1 MSKPMQ
7 ARRPTFAMLALLL
20 SAGFGK
26 AAAQPIYA
34 SPPDSNG
41 IPRYSNEPRHVG
53 DRLVMRSAPARLP
66 PRIEPTLAAKPMP
79 SMYSTTLL
87 RRGRGAETTMSVVTW
102 RRNPRTDA
110 VAPPAAAPAADAV
123 QAAPVESADRPSAP
137 PAGMPIDAA
146 IRSAARKFS
155 VDEAL
160 VRAVIHVESR
170 FDPKAVSP
178 KGATG
183 LMQLMPGT
191 ARRFGVAD
199 ARDPAQNIHGGTNY
213 LRVLLD
219 LFNGD
224 LRLALAA
231 YNAGEGA
238 VLKHK
243 RRIPP
248 YQETQQYVQ
257 LVLGRYRQL
266 VGEQKTACVGCA
278 ANGTGQRL
286 GSL

>member
-1 MSKPMQ
+1 M
-7 ARRPTFAMLALLL
+7 RTRPGAAELLL
-20 SAGFGK
+20 AAGCG
-26 AAAQPIYA
+26 AASAQPSQQIYMSRPA
-34 SPPDSNG
+34 GNG
-41 IPRYSNEPRHVG
+41 IPQYSNEPQRPG
-53 DRLVMRSAPARLP
+53 DRLVMYLMVAQV
-66 PRIEPTLAAKPMP
+66 PRIEPTLAVKPRP
-79 SMYSTTLL
+79 SLYGTALL
-87 RRGRGAETTMSVVTW
+87 RGGLGLEVTMSVATW
-102 RRNPRTDA
+102 RRNPRTELL
-110 VAPPAAAPAADAV
+110 APPPTAPTEPVRAAAAPPLVLTDAAAV
-123 QAAPVESADRPSAP
+123 PRVA
-137 PAGMPIDAA
+137 IDAA

-160 VRAVIHVESR
+160 IRAVIHVESG
-170 FDPKAVSP
+170 FNPKAVSP

-191 ARRFGVAD
+191 ARRFGVAN
-199 ARDPAQNIHGGTNY
+199 ARDPLQNIHGGTNY

-238 VLKHK
+238 VLKHN

-248 YQETQQYVQ
+248 YEETREYVQ

-266 VGEQKTACVGCA
+266 
-278 ANGTGQRL
+278 R
-286 GSL
+286 S